1 MQFLSE
7 FPQDVIN
14 SHALVVAEIMTGEQP
29 SSETL
34 LQLAAEALAVDK
46 MTTLAAR
53 GLGTLQATRECWQ
66 AALGC
71 FQACADLWSQLPEDH
86 NGPLAGHRRLLQ
98 RLICNA
104 LDRCE
109 FYHVTEED
117 RAVFNAGRD
126 HGLPLSSPY
135 AEA

>member
-14 SHALVVAEIMTGEQP
+14 SHALVVAEIMVGERP

-34 LQLAAEALAVDK
+34 LQLAAEAIAVDK

-53 GLGTLQATRECWQ
+53 GLGTLQATRECWL
-66 AALGC
+66 AASAC
-71 FQACADLWSQLPEDH
+71 FQSCANLWNQLPDTD
-86 NGPLAGHRRLLQ
+86 LTAGHRRLLQ

-109 FYHVTEED
+109 FYHVTEAD
-117 RAVFNAGRD
+117 RAIFNAGRD
-126 HGLPLSSPY
+126 HGLPLAH
-135 AEA
+135 AEALGE